1 MHFLQSVQKDKTKAT
16 HAEDEEKSSENSE
29 ELIEEEKLYKEVLKN
44 EAEKASK
51 TQMLGVES
59 QKRQILPF
67 QSPQISK
74 LFGKNLGLQSDS
86 FSIEDKKIVPFDD
99 KVLVIG
105 ICGGPSSGKTS
116 LAKLLKHKLGYDI
129 PILNQHQ
136 FYKPHQG
143 KGSVHQHIPDS
154 KDSTDS
160 FDLQLTEQQLFQIR
174 NQYNFDIPQAID
186 WQLMNQCLQSLLS
199 GKPCFLPYYD
209 MLQLKRS
216 VL

>member
-74 LFGKNLGLQSDS
+74 LFGK
-86 FSIEDKKIVPFDD
+86 
-99 KVLVIG
+99 
-105 ICGGPSSGKTS
+105 T
-116 LAKLLKHKLGYDI
+116 
-129 PILNQHQ
+129 
-136 FYKPHQG
+136 
-143 KGSVHQHIPDS
+143 
-154 KDSTDS
+154 
-160 FDLQLTEQQLFQIR
+160 
-174 NQYNFDIPQAID
+174 
-186 WQLMNQCLQSLLS
+186 
-199 GKPCFLPYYD
+199 
-209 MLQLKRS
+209 
-216 VL
+216 